1 MDVLSKHF
9 YAVVVKSLLSLDS
22 LKTLKRYTN
31 SFKKQI
37 SGSILLFLSI
47 LMNNKSYKIIT
58 KSLVAGLFKCSAK
71 EVFLKIL
78 RNSQENTRVRV
89 LFLIKLQDEKLFLN
103 SQKRTCAG
111 ASLLIKL
118 QTKKFTKFTKKHLYQ
133 CLTFTEAA
141 GWKHNYNIKLLI
153 DLHFLLHRL

>member
-1 MDVLSKHF
+1 MGVLSKHF
-9 YAVVVKSLLSLDS
+9 YVVVVISLLSLDS

-133 CLTFTEAA
+133 CLTFTKVA

-153 DLHFLLHRL
+153 HLHFLLHRL